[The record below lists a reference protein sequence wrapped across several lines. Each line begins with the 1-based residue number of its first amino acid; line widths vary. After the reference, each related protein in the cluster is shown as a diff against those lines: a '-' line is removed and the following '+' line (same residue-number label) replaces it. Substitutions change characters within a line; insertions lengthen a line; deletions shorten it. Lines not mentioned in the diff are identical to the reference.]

1 MERHKGCGIEQS
13 GNREHDRQP
22 EQPEFYA
29 DLADR
34 GQPMRK
40 LSRGFGLVEIMV
52 ALVLG
57 LVVSLGIVQI
67 FTAARGTYQSQNA
80 AARMQEDARFL
91 LSKLIQE
98 IRMTGM
104 YGCLS
109 FKNNTPVSP
118 AIPWPIA
125 LDTPILWDNPSR
137 TLTLVTADVGTT
149 GSTPT
154 WTIVSDCQSKTQIY
168 ASTRAPDAGQTA
180 FPLRQLVYTLSGT
193 DLTIKYGTDGTPQPL
208 LQNVADFSVSFGMT
222 GNPMSYTTAVTKANA
237 DAVRSVR
244 ISLTLQDGQNGIVKP
259 QQYNV
264 VAYLR
269 NRF

>member
-1 MERHKGCGIEQS
+1 
-13 GNREHDRQP
+13 
-22 EQPEFYA
+22 
-29 DLADR
+29 
-34 GQPMRK
+34 MRK

-98 IRMTGM
+98 IRMTGL

-109 FKNNTPVSP
+109 FKDYSPTPP
-118 AIPWPIA
+118 AINWPVA
-125 LDTPILWDNPSR
+125 LDNPILWDNANR
-137 TLTLVTADVGTT
+137 TLTLITSDVGTA
-149 GSTPT
+149 GNAPT
-154 WTIVSDCQSKTQIY
+154 DNIIGLQNRHSALYGAQS
-168 ASTRAPDAGQTA
+168 PLAGQTA
-180 FPLRQLVYTLSGT
+180 FPLRQLLYTLTGT
-193 DLTIKYGTDGTPQPL
+193 NLNIQYGAGGAVQPL
-208 LQNVADFSVSFGMT
+208 LQNVLDFSVSFGMA
-222 GNPMSYTTAVTKANA
+222 GNPMSYTTAVTNANA
-237 DAVRSVR
+237 ANVRSVR
-244 ISLTLQDGQNGIVKP
+244 ISLTLQDGQNGVVKN

>member
-1 MERHKGCGIEQS
+1 
-13 GNREHDRQP
+13 
-22 EQPEFYA
+22 
-29 DLADR
+29 
-34 GQPMRK
+34 MRK
-40 LSRGFGLVEIMV
+40 PSRGFGLVEIMV

-80 AARMQEDARFL
+80 SARMQEDARFI

-109 FKNNTPVSP
+109 FSNYTPVSP
-118 AIPWPIA
+118 AIAWPAA
-125 LDTPILWDNPSR
+125 LDNPVLWDNASK
-137 TLTLVTADVGTT
+137 TLTLVTADVGTA
-149 GSTPT
+149 GSAPT
-154 WTIVSDCQSKTQIY
+154 WTIVSDCQTTTQLY
-168 ASTRAPDAGQTA
+168 ANTRAPASGQTA
-180 FPLRQLVYTLSGT
+180 FPLRQLVYTLTGT
-193 DLTIKYGTDGTPQPL
+193 NLNIQYGTAGAVQPL
-208 LQNVADFSVSFGMT
+208 LQNVADFSVSFGMA

-237 DAVRSVR
+237 GDVRSVR
-244 ISLTLQDGQNGIVKP
+244 ISLTVRDGQNDIVKP